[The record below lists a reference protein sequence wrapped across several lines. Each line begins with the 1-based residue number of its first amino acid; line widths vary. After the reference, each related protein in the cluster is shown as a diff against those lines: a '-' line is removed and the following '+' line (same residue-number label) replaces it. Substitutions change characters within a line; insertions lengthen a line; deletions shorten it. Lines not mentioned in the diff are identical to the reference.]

1 MRIAICAALALAVV
15 LCSGC
20 KEEKPVI
27 NDCGTCLG
35 DACPVP
41 GKDGDKAEG
50 RLALRRVPLL
60 NLGAKQE
67 ATAPEV
73 SALTGEQGHYN
84 DVKLSGMAHKDVA
97 AEQGFF
103 VRGFNRGIWPGGVPL
118 EAEIDPAIM
127 NF

>member
-1 MRIAICAALALAVV
+1 MRIVYGAVMALAVV
-15 LCSGC
+15 LCVGCGKTVEPGCSPCSGSAC
-20 KEEKPVI
+20 AIPGLDNKESGEK
-27 NDCGTCLG
+27 
-35 DACPVP
+35 
-41 GKDGDKAEG
+41 
-50 RLALRRVPLL
+50 LALRRVPLL

-84 DVKLSGMAHKDVA
+84 DVKLAGIAHKDVA